1 MLSAAAV
8 AAIAFLCTAPGDDPS
23 AIVAK
28 MAANVEASL
37 DARRQFVYKQ
47 KVNARL
53 VRTNGQVARAEK
65 REYTVAPGP
74 ERTEKTLVT
83 LAGEYHKS
91 KKEIIHYDK
100 PGFEKGGMDIDGGI
114 MDDLI
119 DDLVNDKDSRD
130 GIPHSFF
137 PLTTKDLPSYKFT
150 LKPPVEVK
158 GRKAFVVGFEP
169 LPGRKNLCLEA
180 GKRKNQDN
188 DDEGDDD
195 DCPIRYRPW
204 KGEVVVDAEEY
215 QPVRVYSDLTFK
227 MPWGVKVFLGTNLR
241 QTGFSVS
248 YNRVAPNV
256 WFPATYGT
264 EFRLDVLFG
273 YKRVI
278 TLALD
283 SSDFQRT
290 DAKSE
295 IRFQTE
301 EK

>member
-1 MLSAAAV
+1 MLSSAALVLLCASGEATPV
-8 AAIAFLCTAPGDDPS
+8 ADPS

-28 MAANVEASL
+28 MAANVEASQE
-37 DARRQFVYKQ
+37 ARRQFVYKQ

-74 ERTEKTLVT
+74 DRTEKTLVSV
-83 LAGEYHKS
+83 AGEYHKS
-91 KKEIIHYDK
+91 KKEIIRYDK

-114 MDDLI
+114 IEDLI

-137 PLTTKDLPSYKFT
+137 PLATKDLSSYKFT
-150 LKPPVEVK
+150 LKPPVEGKSNK
-158 GRKAFVVGFEP
+158 GE
-169 LPGRKNLCLEA
+169 
-180 GKRKNQDN
+180 
-188 DDEGDDD
+188 DEDGDDD
-195 DCPIRYRPW
+195 DCPILYRPW

-215 QPVRVYSDLTFK
+215 QPVRIYSDLTFK

-241 QTGFSVS
+241 QTGFAVS
-248 YNRVAPNV
+248 YARVAPNV

-295 IRFQTE
+295 IRFQTD